1 MSKRKGLSVEDKR
14 NVLMKIYHDK
24 KEPLN
29 LKEIEHFGSK
39 GGVVQQTIKDINQSL
54 CDDGIVMSDKIGAAN
69 FFWSFP
75 SKMIHDKVQ
84 QKLSLECEMLT
95 LNASIQE
102 YELKKDSVL
111 SSRKGEGRSLKLSK
125 LEQLKLEESNIDLEL
140 KNLKMNDPEQIAT
153 IGKQSENL
161 VSIGNRWTDNIWA
174 VKKYLTKKKGM
185 SGKEVDKFLGI
196 DSTFDY
202 LDN

>member
-1 MSKRKGLSVEDKR
+1 
-14 NVLMKIYHDK
+14 MKIYHDK

-54 CDDGIVMSDKIGAAN
+54 CDDSMVMSDKIGAAN

-75 SKMIHDKVQ
+75 SKVIHDKIQ
-84 QKLSLECEMLT
+84 QKLVLESNLSS
-95 LNASIQE
+95 LNASIRD

-111 SSRKGEGRSLKLSK
+111 CTRNGEGRSLKLLR
-125 LEQLKLEESNIDLEL
+125 LEQLKLEQSSIDLEL
-140 KNLKMNDPEQIAT
+140 ESLKMNDPEQLSI
-153 IGKQSENL
+153 IGKQSDKL

-174 VKKYLTKKKGM
+174 VKKFLTKKKGM

-196 DSTFDY
+196 DSSFDY
-202 LDN
+202 LPEN